1 MGGAEDGGGRREEQ
15 AMAHWRS
22 TDLVRLAGG
31 SANLLMTTAV
41 ASRQL
46 GGPPNQR
53 DLTVFRVLGVRQVLQ
68 AWAMAGTDLRAL
80 GAIVDL
86 LHLATMLPVALLSR
100 RWRRAALL
108 QAAMAAGYA
117 VEGLRA
123 R

>member
-1 MGGAEDGGGRREEQ
+1 
-15 AMAHWRS
+15 MAHWRS